1 MKVRLFV
8 VLSMIVL
15 SLTTVFSQKRV
26 IDGNFKITKPI
37 NILIFNGQ
45 NFPCTPETDKCT
57 IEQIEFEDGTKT
69 IILDAS
75 HYMLENT
82 PAMMEEKQKDK
93 NYKPFYYSL
102 SGRNI
107 SLVYEKNNDG
117 EGYMIR
123 KNGTD
128 YQIGLVYI
136 KQHNIWGYNFSIRK
150 ELNMYS
156 YRLQKGLS
164 LAHAKIYSPGLEF
177 KEKENDLYVYSIMQ
191 LAEKKDWDVESG
203 SHYDAVKQESGK
215 LYFNANDELVKWI
228 MYY

>member
-37 NILIFNGQ
+37 KILIFDGQ
-45 NFPCTPETDKCT
+45 SLPCTHETDKCT

-75 HYMLENT
+75 HYMMENT
-82 PAMMEEKQKDK
+82 PNVIEQKKKDK
-93 NYKPFYYSL
+93 NFKPFYYSF
-102 SGRNI
+102 SGRSL
-107 SLVYEKNNDG
+107 SLVHEKSNDG
-117 EGYMIR
+117 EGYIIR

-128 YQIGLVYI
+128 YQVGLVYI
-136 KQHNIWGYNFSIRK
+136 KQHNIWGYMFSMPK
-150 ELNMYS
+150 ELNMVS
-156 YRLQKGLS
+156 YVLQKGLS
-164 LAHAKIYSPGLEF
+164 LADAKIYCPGLEF
-177 KEKENDLYVYSIMQ
+177 KEKENDLYVYSVLQ
-191 LAEKKDWDVESG
+191 LTHEKDWDIESG
-203 SHYDAVKQESGK
+203 EHYDIVTQESGK

-228 MYY
+228 IY